1 MEKQERSR
9 IGLSFIIGIAGAYF
23 LSKSLT
29 NMGFYFGLDEI
40 TSATNSRYLMSVL
53 SGLITGIV
61 VILIPKAQKLRALFF
76 VVGSL
81 LLMDGV
87 AYFSTAMPIAEMI
100 NRMIVTIFL
109 MISGLITFLFLRITK
124 GNKSSIG

>member
-1 MEKQERSR
+1 
-9 IGLSFIIGIAGAYF
+9 
-23 LSKSLT
+23 
-29 NMGFYFGLDEI
+29 MGFYFGLDEI

-61 VILIPKAQKLRALFF
+61 IILIPKTQKLRALFF

-109 MISGLITFLFLRITK
+109 MISGLITFLILRITR
-124 GNKSSIG
+124 GNKSSIV

>member
-9 IGLSFIIGIAGAYF
+9 IGLSFITGIAGAYF

-61 VILIPKAQKLRALFF
+61 VILIPKTQKLRALFF

-87 AYFSTAMPIAEMI
+87 AYFSTAMPITEMI
-100 NRMIVTIFL
+100 NRMIVSIFL
-109 MISGLITFLFLRITK
+109 MVSGLITFFILRITK
-124 GNKSSIG
+124 GNKSAIG